1 MKALISEASDGRD
14 VIRMKKALIFYG
26 GWEGHTPKET
36 AYLFKDMLEQEGVEV
51 TVSDTLSVLDD
62 FDSIA
67 KYDLFIPV
75 WTMGQISG
83 IQCQNICRAVEE
95 GAGIAGCHG
104 GMCDSFRESTDWQFM
119 TGSQWVA
126 HPGGAV
132 DYRVNLKKDTLF
144 TQGLEDFDVCSEQYY
159 VHVDPAVTVY
169 ATTEFPVC
177 DGPHSTNGKVHIP
190 VVYTK
195 FWGKGKVFY
204 NSLGHTY
211 EIFETIPAA
220 KEMMRRGFLW
230 AVR

>member
-1 MKALISEASDGRD
+1 
-14 VIRMKKALIFYG
+14 MKKALIFYG
-26 GWEGHTPKET
+26 GWDGHTPKET
-36 AYLFKDMLEQEGVEV
+36 AYLFKAMLEAEQYEV

-62 FDSIA
+62 YESIT

-75 WTMGQISG
+75 WTMGSISG
-83 IQCQNICRAVEE
+83 QQCRNICQAVAE

-126 HPGGAV
+126 HPGGQV
-132 DYRVNLKKDTLF
+132 DYWVQLKSGNLF
-144 TQGLEDFDVCSEQYY
+144 TEGLEDFPVHSEQYY

-169 ATTEFPVC
+169 ATTEFPVV
-177 DGPHSTNGKVHIP
+177 DGPHSTNGKVDVP

-195 FWGKGKVFY
+195 FWGRGRVFY

-211 EIFETIPAA
+211 QVFEAIPAA

-230 AVR
+230 ATR

>member
-1 MKALISEASDGRD
+1 
-14 VIRMKKALIFYG
+14 MKKALIFYG

-36 AYLFKDMLEQEGVEV
+36 AYLFKTMLEAEQYEV

-62 FDSIA
+62 YAAIT
-67 KYDLFIPV
+67 KYDLFVPM
-75 WTMGQISG
+75 WTMGSISQQ
-83 IQCQNICRAVEE
+83 QCSNICQAVAE
-95 GAGIAGCHG
+95 GAGIASCHG

-126 HPGGAV
+126 HPGGEV
-132 DYRVNLKKDTLF
+132 DYTVHLKPGNSF
-144 TQGLEDFDVCSEQYY
+144 TEGLEDFPIHSEQYY

-169 ATTEFPVC
+169 ATTEFPVV
-177 DGPHSTNGKVHIP
+177 DGPHSANGKVDIP

-211 EIFETIPAA
+211 HVFETIPAA
-220 KEMMRRGFLW
+220 REMMRRGFLW
-230 AVR
+230 ATR